1 MIFEHNSAPSWPM
14 SSKLHHWGHAKKQ
27 CCYFCHMILSV
38 TSAFRLSGVSKKTKG
53 SSIKY
58 VSNSK
63 GGAKRVKMSLK
74 SPKGYK
80 YCLWKGRL
88 KKSETKKWCLLWMAP
103 KIKKGTVASF
113 IILQKGLGST
123 TACRMGSNSI
133 IRNLYSFTISCFAV
147 LNSKQ
152 RMTSPV
158 KKGLKLVVWNHCS
171 IHRISEL

>member
-1 MIFEHNSAPSWPM
+1 M

-63 GGAKRVKMSLK
+63 GGGGAKRVKMSLK

-103 KIKKGTVASF
+103 KIKKGTIASF

-123 TACRMGSNSI
+123 LAYRIGSNSLWSYLQTC
-133 IRNLYSFTISCFAV
+133 NQKSLQLYFLWFAI

-152 RMTSPV
+152 RLTGP
-158 KKGLKLVVWNHCS
+158 GLKLVVW
-171 IHRISEL
+171 IL